1 MAKEEKVSIEG
12 RVIEALPG
20 AQFKVV
26 PEVLTEE
33 QAIKAKLSGKMRMNH
48 IRILPGDYV
57 TVEISTYDTTQG
69 IISYR
74 HSKKP

>member
-1 MAKEEKVSIEG
+1 MAKEEKISVEG

-20 AQFKVV
+20 AQFRIV
-26 PEVLTEE
+26 PEGFTEE

-57 TVEISTYDTTQG
+57 TVEISPYDTAKG
-69 IISYR
+69 IITYR
-74 HSKKP
+74 QSKKP

>member
-12 RVIEALPG
+12 RVIESLPG

-26 PEVLTEE
+26 PEGFTEE
-33 QAIKAKLSGKMRMNH
+33 QALKAKLSGKMRMNH

-57 TVEISTYDTTQG
+57 TVEISPYDTTQG
-69 IISYR
+69 IITYR